1 VGTVPEQLACNC
13 DHGIYEFESLR
24 EFTEWLTDLTI
35 CKVKTVEKT
44 NLKKGMVVQLNP
56 EKVKNP
62 MFSACMMV
70 ISEPK
75 NWGAQ
80 GYVQA
85 LGKDNKP
92 GGLAYYRADF
102 EEMEFVGLTVWNT
115 E

>member
-1 VGTVPEQLACNC
+1 
-13 DHGIYEFESLR
+13 
-24 EFTEWLTDLTI
+24 
-35 CKVKTVEKT
+35 
-44 NLKKGMVVQLNP
+44 
-56 EKVKNP
+56 
-62 MFSACMMV
+62 MMV